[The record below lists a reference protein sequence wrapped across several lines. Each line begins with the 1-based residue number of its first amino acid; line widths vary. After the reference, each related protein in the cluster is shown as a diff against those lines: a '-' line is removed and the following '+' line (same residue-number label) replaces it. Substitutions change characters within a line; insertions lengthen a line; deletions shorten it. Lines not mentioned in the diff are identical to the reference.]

1 MLIKIVDMNICTR
14 LGNRTDTL
22 EPGGHSAVFV
32 SDSGVQVLVEEADES
47 DRLIAEVTIP
57 LEVLRAAIAAA
68 EAIGIDED

>member
-1 MLIKIVDMNICTR
+1 MLITIKDFNICTR

-22 EPGGHSAVFV
+22 EPGGHSSVLV

-68 EAIGIDED
+68 EAIGIGED

>member
-1 MLIKIVDMNICTR
+1 MLIKIVDMHICTR
-14 LGNRTDTL
+14 LGNRTDKL

-68 EAIGIDED
+68 EATGIDED